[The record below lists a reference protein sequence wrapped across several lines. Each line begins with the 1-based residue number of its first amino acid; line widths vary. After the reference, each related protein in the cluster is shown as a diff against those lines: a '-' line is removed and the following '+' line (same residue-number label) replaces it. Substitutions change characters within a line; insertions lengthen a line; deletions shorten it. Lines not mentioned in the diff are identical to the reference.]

1 MFLGLPLQRKKNQ
14 RLEVKGSP
22 PQWSQ
27 HSFSIGSSGAE
38 HSVTGRP
45 CRQLFTM
52 ASTDTTPA
60 SLKRKG
66 KSHKARTLQES
77 ENTRCFPKPCVAAR
91 NLMNVAELCSGIGCL
106 GVGLEECGFQVK
118 VRSDWNESMMDL
130 SQKIHSTPTLLGDVT
145 TDSLLA
151 NLSEQYPDVGGLAAG
166 VSCQPY
172 SRLGDQKQ
180 DQDIRAQ
187 TFPAMLRMTFLGQY
201 GFTVL
206 ECVKEAGECAWIQR
220 LLKQFSAETGYHVS
234 QETYHLQHVWPTRR
248 SRWWCVLS
256 HPSIG
261 PIRLQ
266 PCPEVSPRPM
276 ITHVLSSF
284 QECDAETLRQLQL
297 DLYELGKFAAFGFE
311 SNMIPWRGQMA
322 TSLHSCGNQLMGC
335 PCGCRAYPFTE
346 KRLQQGGLHGLLV
359 MLPGESRCG
368 NNVYPNFRH
377 ITPDELAFLNGM
389 FPGCNWGPQCRMALC
404 ALGQLAS
411 PLQSAWVGACVMQHI
426 HQILGASPP
435 NKPEVVLLR
444 LMGELLKARD
454 ETFGKPT
461 TPDCISFSNM
471 VFSMSFTQTIDHQPV
486 SARPIPPDQPSKFP
500 LEDHNADCLFTKD
513 QSRAISPFTT
523 KVNDQVS
530 LNDSVGDTANPRRA
544 DSHDSNLPSSLSH
557 PLPGASDQC
566 KASEAGLGF
575 HQIPVNKALSGSRT
589 RQDSNTL
596 ASLSNFHSSASDQFK
611 ASEAGLGIHQVPCN
625 LIQPEPRQGT
635 SDCMTDMTSFAVHNR
650 ASACL
655 VQSDRAATSAC
666 GSPFSSVCPEK
677 NPFCTELSVEVTS
690 RKAVDADSVAM
701 PTSTPLKD
709 RNEMEKPQQTF
720 PTLAKIHDRHP
731 DATNAM
737 ISNINEPGDTKQ
749 LWHNHPENL
758 ADRAVYSSGPFE
770 LRTENKHPLSV
781 TRESPVHQMNKHAP
795 CIPDS
800 CNGEFDPLDTPPPQG
815 EHAHVLHSHKAHPNR
830 PMSPYA
836 MPVKPLRGP
845 GPSPESAGSQE
856 HATFAFQVTSTSQSL
871 PRQDGDANQESDGP
885 FKPAE
890 VSFDT
895 DTRRGK
901 PNQSLN
907 DLGDEPKQPLELTE
921 SANTNK
927 RKEVNSLDPIQLEV
941 QAIANIAEATN
952 QMLHIA
958 PPTIGGVMGFES
970 NKRARIS
977 PAQQVSNLQIT
988 QLAEGTNT
996 TPPLSTTLNTTLA
1009 IPSVEVKSPEEHSSK
1024 SSIPSTER
1032 ELPDQEGA
1040 QCEIPVPAPED
1051 TSEAIQQ
1058 SPQMTLRQGMETIV
1072 IFVKHEDGQHP
1083 IPYTVAVDMTV
1094 RKLTHAET
1102 KLGTFAIPVVPRS
1115 LVGTHVP
1122 LDADMHAN
1130 QYVFLHQQ
1138 MPPSLRCPF
1147 VSSKFAGQPQSLDLG
1162 LPCTRFEALWR
1173 QQAWVATD
1181 EMDYYLEAVQL
1192 EDKALPFPTS
1202 VFLNE
1207 SEAAEWA
1214 HEWLAVAMLT
1224 NATDKPWCSAA
1235 IVDRHWI
1242 PIVIKHDQ
1250 DHIQV
1255 STTPEGNCFVPQV
1268 HAIAHKH
1275 GKTVKTHQKIL
1286 PQAFAADCGF
1296 QALAWMIAL
1305 VNDLKVEPLPPCKAS
1320 QWRHLFVRELCRT
1333 NRGHDRIHQLAVGG
1347 SAPAT
1352 ADIRQELP
1360 PQADMP
1366 TAALPRQFAQ
1376 IEVRTAGQSFKMFG
1390 EVGIGILDVL
1400 KCLTDESIPTIRAVT
1415 VQDEHLGQVPLQESR
1430 SLTPQGIT
1438 LFVDSPCQ
1446 MLLCEQDVIASNW
1459 PFVVVLHSLGI
1470 LILKRHAGFMC
1481 FDVETAVESF
1491 DFEWEAPLL
1500 DYVGN
1505 RMIEDSIVPNIVFLG
1520 TTAKILDFWEMLRHP
1535 IAFRDLA
1542 QGFVTRIPQNQVHA
1556 FIHWIEKIGVH
1567 ALVRSC
1573 GWQFLTQLNQ
1583 DPPTVPLEVYLLPC
1597 SDRLPVAPRA
1607 LCQLVI
1613 ERIFIN
1619 QLKFHAANPMLGEN
1633 VRVSLKLWRTW
1644 VWTGQIG
1651 DGENTQFIHN
1661 AWLLAHRFFG
1671 DSTPIRLVSQGNQL
1685 NPDWPISHYLQ
1696 TTGTGDKILKLHAV
1710 LQMHG
1715 GGPSPEQPPRTI
1727 HEAYSFQEL
1736 EDLEQADANRLIS
1749 ILIQNL
1755 MEVPADEQ
1763 HMDLEVIR
1771 SSTLRQDG
1779 PSFTM
1784 VGSVSTVIR
1793 FMRDLSATGIEALL
1807 RAMGWVTAMSISDSR
1822 PPVQVQLHLMPKAG
1836 VRHLA
1841 LTTVRSFLAH
1851 ALTIRAMPIPVGA
1864 DGDITVKV
1872 KLADSWVLVGRFP
1885 PEVRMSIFIDPW
1897 YQATSFFGQP
1907 TRLRIICNS
1916 AQVNPDRCLEE
1927 YTRTNELGERFA
1939 KLFLVLQLQ
1948 GGGPK
1953 ATDREESEDCPSGKP
1968 MQTILLTVPRD
1979 EEHRLVRMHPEACI
1993 REALAQIRP
2002 GELTADWIPRD
2013 SFGFP
2018 YDWDMRI
2025 HDIACIHFIHSSDT
2039 PDESNG
2045 LLFLLY
2051 HQSKTGVQELEF
2063 YLRARA
2069 NESTYKPIAPICVT
2083 AARGSHMRN
2092 QQLKQWLEDVLEH
2105 AMASDRPVASLCLVD
2120 QHWIPFVAHVSFD
2133 VLQVQTTVAGMD
2145 LLPQIER
2152 CCRRPHQPMP
2162 HSPPLWLRLPVNF
2175 MTRQHQVTFP
2185 HDCGFQAIVWLMNHI
2200 CTRRPTE
2207 PLTMAEA
2214 LQWRNHYLQHFACW
2228 DAANLFSLPMTRHL
2242 GGAETDPPTQGDE
2255 SRHGQIHE
2263 QQFGTDLA
2271 GIPHGSEACSCIST
2285 WGETAE
2291 HVQIMPNHEA
2301 LGMYDAWIGA
2311 RLCAKSY
2318 NQLRNMPAPNPTNDE
2333 QLEAIRECLMN
2344 RDHRVQLLKHQDNLW
2359 ADDEVLYHLQA
2370 ITAMTGS
2377 ENTQVLDPLLARAW
2391 ALQEPGQ
2398 KAKIR
2403 PHSLRVV
2410 TALHFQSHW
2419 TPVIFD
2425 KQGNFLNIHTLA
2437 QPNPKSQALESLVH
2451 TVQRSMG
2458 CTAFRWILYHTRDVP
2473 NDTCGIL
2480 TIALTGHVLLRL
2492 PLPHGADQVM
2502 QLGHMLRKRFAKNL
2516 PEFCGLPYLW
2526 ATGLSGAKHDP
2537 EMLQQLASLLKDH
2550 GVWADRTIDRA
2561 TTLLESIPL
2570 STIRSTFQSKRPWTD
2585 LKHAANQAKPP
2596 IKLIQQDELDAQIAN
2611 RALHRNQF
2619 GRKPNKTSAK
2629 RGEPPKEPFTISAS
2643 ALEVPPGVFKQ
2654 QDGTLLGPL
2663 RADQIGPN
2671 SEGVVLVDQA
2681 DSHAALKLPRPVTQK
2696 GLAVLVLANKEN
2708 STMHEG
2714 DPIRFPAMC
2723 TTTQEPLIA
2732 AGYLYQMGTQAVQRN
2747 EPQNKLAVDERN
2759 TEAIRCIVFRDQ
2771 VGAMWDDVV
2780 THPVR
2785 TIFAQE
2791 TLLRPQGPEDSPVI
2805 DVWDRQWVT
2814 KRYEKTKAKGADMFL
2829 FSFRMLAEHAPEL
2842 ISKSGTNGIY
2852 YEPRSSCGRMPN
2864 NSFHVTWL
2872 PSATYQEAKYAQQ
2885 TSPQT
2890 TSLVRHAD
2898 RYGFRSDALNAQE
2911 IHMKHR
2917 PETPLLLGQHKMLY
2931 VLGPLPYS
2939 TTKQAVT
2946 KILKAWNW
2954 DARPLQPRGR
2964 SQDGSGIQ
2972 WTIQATSDPSHWI
2985 YVLQHGDVLISKV
2998 QEERQIEPPAAY
3010 SIVAS
3015 KRTMLHLNQSDQS
3028 DPWLLNDPWKQPA
3041 KKTNGNVPPAPMN
3054 LPPSVLA
3061 SIETNVEKRLLA
3073 TLTPK
3078 VSNGDQDMH
3087 MEGESIEC
3095 RVSQLEQQLMQV
3107 QAGQASIEQRIGH
3120 VVSDLFR
3127 SLTMLVVFFCL
3138 HIRLGE
3144 ALVPGPHLFA
3154 NANPTGLRGKS
3165 ATLAALSEYSAT
3177 FAVQETHLTAQ
3188 GIGSFKKEIHWQQT
3202 KFHMTQGAPAP
3213 PKNTSAKT
3221 IGGKQT
3227 GVAFLS
3233 HYPLRSLNHHW
3244 TQEDHATGR
3253 CLATAAYINQR
3264 WVTMG
3269 TVYGYSEG
3277 AHTLEVQQNT
3287 DRLLQG
3293 LTSRVVDGAHGLRM
3307 ISGDWNMDREHIT
3320 QAEHWET
3327 KGWIEAQHL
3336 AQMKWQKPIQCTC
3349 KRTTVKDFLYLSP
3362 EMIPYV
3368 TDIQLNWTTFADH
3381 AVILVFLS
3389 DIDRPPLVPMWRKP
3403 KPIPWG
3409 KPPPAMPP
3417 WQCQAEYHQDMDVWY
3432 RRIWEDVEAY
3442 ADHLSQITSGR
3453 QLQAH
3458 QQGRAATTEVVWSDC
3473 QVAPV
3478 KPNRRGD
3485 IQATLDC
3492 SNMMHARWTKQVRRL
3507 QHFSRLAGSA
3517 SSITVMEHRISLWR
3531 KIRLAPGFQDDFCTW
3546 WSRQNHVFQTTPQTL
3561 PLHPPDAEVATQIY
3575 LEFSRQYRELEH
3587 SLRKA
3592 RTEFAI
3598 TRRKNDPMLI
3608 YKDVQRDKAE
3618 PVQTIVQQ
3626 SSIQIAHK
3634 EVKPDACIITLQEPL
3649 PEGMTTIDVKGIPV
3663 QHTPLSKI
3671 QIALPPGV
3679 DESIGDKIVTR
3690 KLVGDIPAI
3699 LDAFE
3704 EEWAPRWRRH
3714 DNVNDEVWSEVL
3726 AFLKAAIPKGQT
3738 TFPPITPELWNQT
3751 LKGKRKAAA
3760 IGPDGVSKLDLQS
3773 MPPTCLDQL
3782 LCLLREVEAGQ
3793 PWPTQTTTG
3802 TVAALAKVPGAEVV
3816 QQFRPICI
3824 FSMTYRVWSSVRAR
3838 QCLRYLQRIV
3848 PSTLMGN
3855 IPGRSPKKIW
3865 FHIQQCIEHSYGVGE
3880 EIAGTNIDLVKCFNT
3895 LPRAILQD
3903 LAAHVG
3909 LPSEVMVPWTQALR
3923 QITRRFQIR
3932 GATGRPIPSS
3942 TGYPEG
3948 CALSVVAMVV
3958 CNIGLEVWMYH
3969 RYPRAQVWSFVDN
3982 IEALARAARDAIDAM
3997 RGLSEFCTMLDIKVD
4012 QSKSYCWSTTAEGR
4026 KQIVDEG
4033 INRKYHCRDL
4043 GGHMNYSRQATN
4055 VTIQDKIH
4063 ACQPFWNKLA
4073 RSCAPVVQKER
4084 ALYVAAWANI
4094 FYGIS
4099 TVTLGS
4105 NHYAKLRTLATK
4117 SLNLHQMG
4125 SSPAL
4130 QLSCI
4135 SHPCTDP
4142 ELYCILATIL
4152 SFRDFQTPDLS
4163 DITLRATSEGSRT
4176 VPGPC
4181 KSFLA
4186 AIHKLAWTWHCNDH
4200 CTDQD
4205 GLSIFFMRCPRSEL
4219 SERVILAWQQRILAI
4234 SEHERTTMQGLSAA
4248 DARLTKE
4255 VFRLQPSDSLGLL
4268 RCALN
4273 GTQFTQDALCH
4284 AGKVENPKCKFC
4296 DKVDSI
4302 HHRHASCAFF
4312 EDIRAKYQIVS
4323 EATNLPDSALCH
4335 GWIPRPQHL
4344 LEFRRSLLRIPD
4356 MTGDFMHMALP
4367 EELQYVDLFLDGSC
4381 LRPHDPFT
4389 RLASWGVVVWNSQR
4403 FAHIACGGVPGWK
4416 QTSLRAEIT
4425 ACISA
4430 LKYLAHGDR
4439 PGRLWIDN
4447 QQVYHCLSTWLNG
4460 NDIPLEKKQDADLWM
4475 LLRDQYRQSYQF
4487 VSSVH
4492 KVSAHVNPDDQCS
4505 HVDMWATQGNDA
4517 ADRCAAYAM
4526 TCLPAEV
4533 LRAVNSLLAEISY
4546 SRKLGRALHDMIIE
4560 IGARALQSTMPD
4572 NPLPQPA
4579 GLQPAP
4585 APSVDAG
4592 LLHLSTLTIDDV
4604 PKKFHVRELQFIL
4617 DWIKTLVSPS
4627 HTPQWVSFHQLLVDY
4642 QMFSN
4647 RWGPASSGP
4656 KWIESNRGEQYQY
4669 KQHVQWFSRFL
4680 KGISKSTGQEIKIEQ
4695 RRPTSHVLAFWCG
4708 MVQVA
4713 IDEDKL
4719 RSIDDH
4725 YRSHCTSMP
4734 ARQIERDLQ
4743 DAADDIPVGKG
4754 GRQKRVLKESIQGI
4768 TKPAI
4773 RRLARRGGVKRIS
4786 GLIYEE
4792 TRGVLKTFLENVLRD
4807 SITYTEHAR
4816 RKTVTAMDIT
4826 ATDGNGW
4833 PRLVL
4838 TALSGS
4844 ALWAAVRESGHTQRG
4859 KMAHTDLWLGVP
4871 CKSLQFVHTK
4881 VESLWLQG
4889 GLNWYHCE
4897 PRQAVAGLGATWLAP
4912 ALPAR
4917 ADDDVP
4923 VGKGGRQR
4931 KVLKESIQGITKPAI
4946 RRLARRGDQ
4955 RCSENVLGE
4964 CLARFDYV
4972 HRARPTQDRHGHGHR
4987 LRSQAPGTHHLWIRF
5002 IGPARQYITSYSCSI
5017 AALVP
5022 QVRKVMCGI
5031 LALFGLQDA
5040 GPLRKQVVEAAKL
5053 LRHRGPDW
5061 SGVYCEGSTIIAHE
5075 RLAIVDP
5082 DSGDQPL
5089 FNEAKDI
5096 VLGVNGEIYNYTTLQ
5111 DSLEEKVPGKHKF
5124 LTKSDCEVLLHLYAE
5139 DGIDFLSKNEVC
5151 GMYAFAIWD
5160 KKNSTYVVA
5169 RDPVGII
5176 PLYIGWGSD
5185 GSVQVASE
5193 LKALHKADCDKS
5205 ASTAPSQ
5212 PPVDSQQVLSTPP
5225 PSTNSWDFT
5234 SFSHTTPVLQTV
5246 AYQLI
5251 SPAFSKCGGTKVE
5264 LLNSFLRAVSSTY
5277 QANAFHNFAHA
5288 VDVLQAL
5295 CWQSEQ
5301 INCDHLLNPTQQLAM
5316 VIAAVSVDLG
5326 HPGLDNAFLIDTGDR
5341 IAQCYNDFSP
5351 LENLHC
5357 SKLFEL
5363 LKKDSLNVMSHLPVE
5378 DFREAR
5384 SLIIDVILHTDK
5396 YRHTEVLN
5404 DVRGIARQGWIRC
5417 YAPKSAD
5424 HSSPEGARALMRAM
5438 MVFSDLAHQARPL
5451 QASNTWATMLE
5462 QELSVQNEREHD
5474 LGLQVLPLN
5483 RWKPSRS
5490 DLQLHLA
5497 LSRSGPLLGALLHIF
5512 PALAAASEKLAD
5524 NARSWSHDCVAQEE
5538 VEGKPQTDGRAK
5550 KIESLLDP
5558 AFSPQRPAPAPVSEP
5573 KQGHDRFGYLGAAR
5587 PYTGR
5592 QQRLTTSTIASTLSS
5607 NSPPAST
5614 VSTEPATSMLNGNR
5628 PPPPLVREV
5637 RRWQEGRGQVMQ
5649 GNKAGKHSCAAVPFT
5664 LWYVLSDPDGRG
5676 PPISYRWVDRNS
5688 ATLEE
5693 SSAADSAVE
5702 RGQRAASDDV
5712 FLESRKRR
5720 GSQVASVT
5728 SSPAV
5733 FHSHRS
5739 ADAVVTTVE
5748 PSRFDD
5754 VLSSLLHG
5762 NMVVPN
5768 EGASNPSPAHRRAS
5782 RTSAVISDVSAAT
5795 RDRAAAAASVFSVL
5809 WRGGH

>member
-1 MFLGLPLQRKKNQ
+1 MQEECFGGCADALLQSNGSAKFQRISSCNAGGDHFDLIVDAGELAAVGFIMDLAKFRWDALAHVEELLRLIFSSLRLFAEPPSKSRLRLHLAPSQLHDFLVAFVTAFGAELVVQRPNGWVDFTLSKALMPQDLEQVLQREVYEERSHERYAQ
-14 RLEVKGSP
+14 VLFPALGHAPRVLDVGGGDGHMAQWWSREGCEVHLLEVDAKLVAEAQMRLGEGKFYRFKG
-22 PQWSQ
+22 
-27 HSFSIGSSGAE
+27 
-38 HSVTGRP
+38 
-45 CRQLFTM
+45 QLPK
-52 ASTDTTPA
+52 DTTIVLIVQAAVPEP
-60 SLKRKG
+60 
-66 KSHKARTLQES
+66 RTLQRS
-77 ENTRCFPKPCVAAR
+77 EVTRCFPKPCVGAR
-91 NLMNVAELCSGIGCL
+91 NLTHVAEVCSGIGCL
-106 GVGLEECGFQVK
+106 GVGLEESGFQVR
-118 VRSDWNESMMDL
+118 VRSDWNQSMLDL
-130 SQKIHSTPTLLGDVT
+130 SQKIHSTPTLRGDVT

-151 NLSEQYPDVGGLAAG
+151 DLSDQFPDVGGLAAG

-187 TFPAMLRMTFLGQY
+187 TFPAVLRMTFLGQY
-201 GFTVL
+201 GFAIL
-206 ECVKEAGECAWIQR
+206 ECVKEAGGCAWIQK
-220 LLKQFSAETGYHVS
+220 LLQQFSTETGYHVS
-234 QETYHLQHVWPTRR
+234 QEIYHLQHVWPTRR
-248 SRWWCVLS
+248 SRWWCVVS

-261 PIRLQ
+261 PIHLH
-266 PCPEVSPRPM
+266 PSPAVSPRPM
-276 ITHVLSSF
+276 IAHVLPGF
-284 QECDAETLRQLQL
+284 QECDFETLRQLQL
-297 DLYELGKFAAFGFE
+297 DLYELG
-311 SNMIPWRGQMA
+311 
-322 TSLHSCGNQLMGC
+322 
-335 PCGCRAYPFTE
+335 
-346 KRLQQGGLHGLLV
+346 
-359 MLPGESRCG
+359 
-368 NNVYPNFRH
+368 
-377 ITPDELAFLNGM
+377 
-389 FPGCNWGPQCRMALC
+389 
-404 ALGQLAS
+404 
-411 PLQSAWVGACVMQHI
+411 
-426 HQILGASPP
+426 
-435 NKPEVVLLR
+435 
-444 LMGELLKARD
+444 
-454 ETFGKPT
+454 
-461 TPDCISFSNM
+461 
-471 VFSMSFTQTIDHQPV
+471 
-486 SARPIPPDQPSKFP
+486 
-500 LEDHNADCLFTKD
+500 
-513 QSRAISPFTT
+513 
-523 KVNDQVS
+523 
-530 LNDSVGDTANPRRA
+530 
-544 DSHDSNLPSSLSH
+544 
-557 PLPGASDQC
+557 
-566 KASEAGLGF
+566 
-575 HQIPVNKALSGSRT
+575 
-589 RQDSNTL
+589 
-596 ASLSNFHSSASDQFK
+596 
-611 ASEAGLGIHQVPCN
+611 
-625 LIQPEPRQGT
+625 
-635 SDCMTDMTSFAVHNR
+635 
-650 ASACL
+650 
-655 VQSDRAATSAC
+655 
-666 GSPFSSVCPEK
+666 
-677 NPFCTELSVEVTS
+677 
-690 RKAVDADSVAM
+690 
-701 PTSTPLKD
+701 
-709 RNEMEKPQQTF
+709 
-720 PTLAKIHDRHP
+720 
-731 DATNAM
+731 
-737 ISNINEPGDTKQ
+737 
-749 LWHNHPENL
+749 
-758 ADRAVYSSGPFE
+758 
-770 LRTENKHPLSV
+770 
-781 TRESPVHQMNKHAP
+781 
-795 CIPDS
+795 
-800 CNGEFDPLDTPPPQG
+800 
-815 EHAHVLHSHKAHPNR
+815 
-830 PMSPYA
+830 
-836 MPVKPLRGP
+836 
-845 GPSPESAGSQE
+845 
-856 HATFAFQVTSTSQSL
+856 
-871 PRQDGDANQESDGP
+871 
-885 FKPAE
+885 
-890 VSFDT
+890 
-895 DTRRGK
+895 
-901 PNQSLN
+901 
-907 DLGDEPKQPLELTE
+907 
-921 SANTNK
+921 
-927 RKEVNSLDPIQLEV
+927 
-941 QAIANIAEATN
+941 
-952 QMLHIA
+952 
-958 PPTIGGVMGFES
+958 GVMGFEA
-970 NKRARIS
+970 NKRARTLPARPTPMTQTTNQVEEKSQSLLFPATPKAPSASS
-977 PAQQVSNLQIT
+977 PDDT
-988 QLAEGTNT
+988 KT
-996 TPPLSTTLNTTLA
+996 TDYY
-1009 IPSVEVKSPEEHSSK
+1009 VKSPTSAQPEHSEQELLT
-1024 SSIPSTER
+1024 TEPGDTC
-1032 ELPDQEGA
+1032 ETTQENHQDA
-1040 QCEIPVPAPED
+1040 
-1051 TSEAIQQ
+1051 
-1058 SPQMTLRQGMETIV
+1058 LKQGGETMV
-1072 IFVKHEDGQHP
+1072 IFVKHEDCRHP
-1083 IPYTVAVDMTV
+1083 IPYTVASDMTV
-1094 RKLTHAET
+1094 RKLTHAEA
-1102 KLGTFAIPVVPRS
+1102 KLGSFSIPVVPRS

-1122 LDADMHAN
+1122 LDAEMHSN
-1130 QYVFLHQQ
+1130 QYVLLHQQ
-1138 MPPSLRCPF
+1138 MPPTLRCPF
-1147 VSSKFAGQPQSLDLG
+1147 VSSKFSGQPQSIDLK

-1181 EMDYYLEAVQL
+1181 EMDYYLEAVQM

-1214 HEWLAVAMLT
+1214 HEWLAVAMMT

-1235 IVDRHWI
+1235 IVDGHWI
-1242 PIVIKHDQ
+1242 PIVIQHDQ
-1250 DHIQV
+1250 NVIQV

-1268 HAIAHKH
+1268 HAIAHRQ
-1275 GKTVKTHQKIL
+1275 GKAVQFHQKIL

-1296 QALAWMIAL
+1296 QALAWVIAL

-1320 QWRHLFVRELCRT
+1320 QWRHLFVRELCRN
-1333 NRGHDRIHQLAVGG
+1333 NRGHDLIHQLAVGG
-1347 SAPAT
+1347 SAPVT
-1352 ADIRQELP
+1352 TDTQQTMP

-1366 TAALPRQFAQ
+1366 TVTVPRQFAQ
-1376 IEVRTAGQSFKMFG
+1376 IEVRTAGQTFRMFG

-1415 VQDEHLGQVPLQESR
+1415 VQDELLGQVPLQESR
-1430 SLTPQGIT
+1430 SLTPQGII

-1446 MLLCEQDVIASNW
+1446 MLLSEQDVIASNW
-1459 PFVVVLHSLGI
+1459 PVVVVLHSLGI
-1470 LILKRHAGFMC
+1470 LILKRQAGFMC
-1481 FDVETAVESF
+1481 YDVETAVESF

-1500 DYVGN
+1500 DYTGN
-1505 RMIEDSIVPNIVFLG
+1505 RMIEDSIAPNIVFLG
-1520 TTAKILDFWEMLRHP
+1520 TTAKVLDFWEMLRHP

-1542 QGFVTRIPQNQVHA
+1542 QGFVTCIPQNQVHA

-1583 DPPTVPLEVYLLPC
+1583 EPPTVPLEVYLLPC
-1597 SDRLPVAPRA
+1597 ADRFPVAPRA

-1619 QLKFHAANPMLGEN
+1619 QLKFHATNPMLGEN

-1651 DGENTQFIHN
+1651 DGENTQFIHQ

-1685 NPDWPISHYLQ
+1685 NPDWPISHYVQ
-1696 TTGTGDKILKLHAV
+1696 TTGTGEKILKIHAV

-1736 EDLEQADANRLIS
+1736 ENLEQADANRLIS

-1755 MEVPADEQ
+1755 VEVPADEQ

-1841 LTTVRSFLAH
+1841 QTTVRSFLAH
-1851 ALTIRAMPIPVGA
+1851 ALTIRAMPIPGGA
-1864 DGDITVKV
+1864 NGDITVKV
-1872 KLADSWVLVGRFP
+1872 KLADSWVLVGKFP

-1953 ATDREESEDCPSGKP
+1953 ETNREDTEDSPSEKP

-1979 EEHRLVRMHPEACI
+1979 GEHRLVRMHPEAYI

-2002 GELTADWIPRD
+2002 GEPTDGWIPRD

-2018 YDWDMRI
+2018 YDWDMQI
-2025 HDIACIHFIHSSDT
+2025 QDTACIHFMRRLDN
-2039 PDESNG
+2039 PDETNG
-2045 LLFLLY
+2045 LLFFLH
-2051 HQSKTGVQELEF
+2051 HQAKTGVQEIEF
-2063 YLRARA
+2063 YLRLHAA
-2069 NESTYKPIAPICVT
+2069 ESTYKPISPICIT
-2083 AARGSHMRN
+2083 AARGSHVRH
-2092 QQLKQWLEDVLEH
+2092 QQLRQWLEDLLEH
-2105 AMASDRPVASLCLVD
+2105 AMASGRPVASLCLVD

-2133 VLQVQTTVAGMD
+2133 ILQVQTTMAGMD

-2175 MTRQHQVTFP
+2175 MTRQSQVIFP

-2207 PLTMAEA
+2207 PLTMSEA
-2214 LQWRNHYLQHFACW
+2214 LQWRNRYLQHLACW
-2228 DAANLFSLPMTRHL
+2228 DAASMFRIPMTLHL
-2242 GGAETDPPTQGDE
+2242 GGAETDPAIHVEP
-2255 SRHGQIHE
+2255 SLGQAHE
-2263 QQFGTDLA
+2263 QSSETESA
-2271 GIPHGSEACSCIST
+2271 RIPHGSEVCSCISI

-2291 HVQIMPNHEA
+2291 HVQTTPNHEA

-2318 NQLRNMPAPNPTNDE
+2318 NQLRNMPAPNPINDE
-2333 QLEAIRECLMN
+2333 QLEAVRECLMN
-2344 RDHRVQLLKHQDNLW
+2344 KDHRVQLLRHQDNLW

-2377 ENTQVLDPLLARAW
+2377 DRTQVLDPLLARAR
-2391 ALQEPGQ
+2391 ALQEP
-2398 KAKIR
+2398 KEMAEIHF
-2403 PHSLRVV
+2403 HSPRVV

-2437 QPNPKSQALESLVH
+2437 QPNPKTQVLESLAYA
-2451 TVQRSMG
+2451 VQMSMG
-2458 CTAFRWILYHTRDVP
+2458 CTASRWILYHTRDAP
-2473 NDTCGIL
+2473 NDSCGIL
-2480 TIALTGHVLLRL
+2480 TIALAGHVLLRL
-2492 PLPHGADQVM
+2492 PLPHGAEQVM
-2502 QLGHMLRKRFAKNL
+2502 QLGHMLRKRFSRNL

-2537 EMLQQLASLLKDH
+2537 ELLQQLASLLKDH

-2570 STIRSTFQSKRPWTD
+2570 STIRSVVQSKRPWTD

-2619 GRKPNKTSAK
+2619 GRKPNKTQVK
-2629 RGEPPKEPFTISAS
+2629 RSDPPKEPFTISAS

-2759 TEAIRCIVFRDQ
+2759 TEAIRCIVFSDQ
-2771 VGAMWDDVV
+2771 AGAMWDDVL

-2791 TLLRPQGPEDSPVI
+2791 ALLRPQGPEDSPVI

-2885 TSPQT
+2885 TSPQI

-2898 RYGFRSDALNAQE
+2898 RYGLRSDAMNAQE

-2972 WTIQATSDPSHWI
+2972 WTIQATGDPSHWI

-3041 KKTNGNVPPAPMN
+3041 KKTNGNVPPASMN

-3120 VVSDLFR
+3120 
-3127 SLTMLVVFFCL
+3127 
-3138 HIRLGE
+3138 
-3144 ALVPGPHLFA
+3144 
-3154 NANPTGLRGKS
+3154 
-3165 ATLAALSEYSAT
+3165 
-3177 FAVQETHLTAQ
+3177 
-3188 GIGSFKKEIHWQQT
+3188 
-3202 KFHMTQGAPAP
+3202 
-3213 PKNTSAKT
+3213 
-3221 IGGKQT
+3221 
-3227 GVAFLS
+3227 
-3233 HYPLRSLNHHW
+3233 
-3244 TQEDHATGR
+3244 
-3253 CLATAAYINQR
+3253 
-3264 WVTMG
+3264 
-3269 TVYGYSEG
+3269 
-3277 AHTLEVQQNT
+3277 
-3287 DRLLQG
+3287 
-3293 LTSRVVDGAHGLRM
+3293 
-3307 ISGDWNMDREHIT
+3307 
-3320 QAEHWET
+3320 
-3327 KGWIEAQHL
+3327 
-3336 AQMKWQKPIQCTC
+3336 
-3349 KRTTVKDFLYLSP
+3349 
-3362 EMIPYV
+3362 
-3368 TDIQLNWTTFADH
+3368 
-3381 AVILVFLS
+3381 
-3389 DIDRPPLVPMWRKP
+3389 
-3403 KPIPWG
+3403 
-3409 KPPPAMPP
+3409 
-3417 WQCQAEYHQDMDVWY
+3417 AEYHQDMDAWY
-3432 RRIWEDVEAY
+3432 RRIWEDVESY
-3442 ADHLSQITSGR
+3442 ANQLSQITSGR

-3458 QQGRAATTEVVWSDC
+3458 QRGRAATTEVVWSDC

-3485 IQATLDC
+3485 IQATLEC

-3517 SSITVMEHRISLWR
+3517 FSVTVMEHRTSLWR

-3546 WSRQNHVFQTTPQTL
+3546 WSRQTHVFQNTPQTL

-3592 RTEFAI
+3592 RTEFAT

-3608 YKDVQRDKAE
+3608 YKDIQRDKAE

-3626 SSIQIAHK
+3626 SSISITHK

-3649 PEGMTTIDVKGIPV
+3649 PEGMTTIDVEGIPV

-3671 QIALPPGV
+3671 QIALPPAVG
-3679 DESIGDKIVTR
+3679 ESIGDKIVTR

-3760 IGPDGVSKLDLQS
+3760 IGPDGVSKIDLQS
-3773 MPPTCLDQL
+3773 MPSTCLDQL

-3838 QCLRYLQRIV
+3838 QCLRYLQQIV

-4012 QSKSYCWSTTAEGR
+4012 QSKSYCWSTSAEGR
-4026 KQIVDEG
+4026 RQIVDEG

-4055 VTIQDKIH
+4055 ATIQDKIH

-4142 ELYCILATIL
+4142 ELYCVLATIL

-4163 DITLRATSEGSRT
+4163 DITLRATSEGNRT

-4205 GLSIFFMRCPRSEL
+4205 GMPIFFMRCPRSEL
-4219 SERVILAWQQRILAI
+4219 SERVISAWQQRILAI

-4255 VFRLQPSDSLGLL
+4255 VFRLQPSDSQGLL

-4273 GTQFTQDALCH
+4273 GTQFTQDALCY

-4296 DKVDSI
+4296 GKVDSI
-4302 HHRHASCAFF
+4302 HHRHANCSFF
-4312 EDIRAKYQIVS
+4312 EDIRAKYPIVN
-4323 EATNLPDSALCH
+4323 EATNLPSSALCH

-4344 LEFRRSLLRIPD
+4344 HEFRRSLLRIPD
-4356 MTGDFMHMALP
+4356 MTGEFIHAELP

-4389 RLASWGVVVWNSQR
+4389 RLASWGVVVWNSQS
-4403 FAHIACGGVPGWK
+4403 FVHIACGGVPGWK

-4425 ACISA
+4425 ACIAA
-4430 LKYLAHGDR
+4430 LKYLAHGDK

-4447 QQVYHCLSTWLNG
+4447 QQVYHCISTWLNG
-4460 NDIPLEKKQDADLWM
+4460 NDIQLEKKPDADLWI

-4487 VSSVH
+4487 VSSAH
-4492 KVSAHVNPDDQCS
+4492 KVSAHANPDDQCH

-4526 TCLPAEV
+4526 MCLPVDV
-4533 LRAVNSLLAEISY
+4533 LQAVESLLSEITY
-4546 SRKLGRALHDMIIE
+4546 LRKLGRALHDMITD
-4560 IGARALQSTMPD
+4560 IGARALQSTMPN
-4572 NPLPQPA
+4572 NPLPPPA
-4579 GLQPAP
+4579 GLQPAL
-4585 APSVDAG
+4585 APSIDAG
-4592 LLHLSTLTIDDV
+4592 ILQLSTLTIDDV
-4604 PKKFHVRELQFIL
+4604 PRKFHVRELQFIL

-4627 HTPQWVSFHQLLVDY
+4627 RTPQWVSFHQLLVDY

-4669 KQHVQWFSRFL
+4669 KLHVQWFSRCL

-4708 MVQVA
+4708 MVQVS

-4719 RSIDDH
+4719 RSVDDH
-4725 YRSHCTSMP
+4725 YKNHCLTMP

-4743 DAADDIPVGKG
+4743 AVPPGERVTLHDGKSSWPYADSSFDVCLLLFVLHHIRDAVETTLREAARVA
-4754 GRQKRVLKESIQGI
+4754 RRVLVLEDQPRTASS
-4768 TKPAI
+4768 
-4773 RRLARRGGVKRIS
+4773 RELVNLAVQ
-4786 GLIYEE
+4786 
-4792 TRGVLKTFLENVLRD
+4792 D
-4807 SITYTEHAR
+4807 
-4816 RKTVTAMDIT
+4816 
-4826 ATDGNGW
+4826 
-4833 PRLVL
+4833 
-4838 TALSGS
+4838 
-4844 ALWAAVRESGHTQRG
+4844 
-4859 KMAHTDLWLGVP
+4859 
-4871 CKSLQFVHTK
+4871 
-4881 VESLWLQG
+4881 
-4889 GLNWYHCE
+4889 
-4897 PRQAVAGLGATWLAP
+4897 
-4912 ALPAR
+4912 
-4917 ADDDVP
+4917 
-4923 VGKGGRQR
+4923 
-4931 KVLKESIQGITKPAI
+4931 
-4946 RRLARRGDQ
+4946 
-4955 RCSENVLGE
+4955 
-4964 CLARFDYV
+4964 RFDT
-4972 HRARPTQDRHGHGHR
+4972 AEC
-4987 LRSQAPGTHHLWIRF
+4987 HL
-5002 IGPARQYITSYSCSI
+5002 
-5017 AALVP
+5017 
-5022 QVRKVMCGI
+5022 
-5031 LALFGLQDA
+5031 
-5040 GPLRKQVVEAAKL
+5040 E
-5053 LRHRGPDW
+5053 
-5061 SGVYCEGSTIIAHE
+5061 
-5075 RLAIVDP
+5075 
-5082 DSGDQPL
+5082 
-5089 FNEAKDI
+5089 
-5096 VLGVNGEIYNYTTLQ
+5096 
-5111 DSLEEKVPGKHKF
+5111 
-5124 LTKSDCEVLLHLYAE
+5124 
-5139 DGIDFLSKNEVC
+5139 
-5151 GMYAFAIWD
+5151 
-5160 KKNSTYVVA
+5160 
-5169 RDPVGII
+5169 
-5176 PLYIGWGSD
+5176 
-5185 GSVQVASE
+5185 
-5193 LKALHKADCDKS
+5193 
-5205 ASTAPSQ
+5205 
-5212 PPVDSQQVLSTPP
+5212 
-5225 PSTNSWDFT
+5225 
-5234 SFSHTTPVLQTV
+5234 
-5246 AYQLI
+5246 
-5251 SPAFSKCGGTKVE
+5251 
-5264 LLNSFLRAVSSTY
+5264 
-5277 QANAFHNFAHA
+5277 
-5288 VDVLQAL
+5288 
-5295 CWQSEQ
+5295 
-5301 INCDHLLNPTQQLAM
+5301 
-5316 VIAAVSVDLG
+5316 
-5326 HPGLDNAFLIDTGDR
+5326 
-5341 IAQCYNDFSP
+5341 
-5351 LENLHC
+5351 
-5357 SKLFEL
+5357 
-5363 LKKDSLNVMSHLPVE
+5363 
-5378 DFREAR
+5378 
-5384 SLIIDVILHTDK
+5384 
-5396 YRHTEVLN
+5396 
-5404 DVRGIARQGWIRC
+5404 
-5417 YAPKSAD
+5417 
-5424 HSSPEGARALMRAM
+5424 
-5438 MVFSDLAHQARPL
+5438 
-5451 QASNTWATMLE
+5451 
-5462 QELSVQNEREHD
+5462 
-5474 LGLQVLPLN
+5474 
-5483 RWKPSRS
+5483 
-5490 DLQLHLA
+5490 
-5497 LSRSGPLLGALLHIF
+5497 
-5512 PALAAASEKLAD
+5512 
-5524 NARSWSHDCVAQEE
+5524 
-5538 VEGKPQTDGRAK
+5538 
-5550 KIESLLDP
+5550 
-5558 AFSPQRPAPAPVSEP
+5558 
-5573 KQGHDRFGYLGAAR
+5573 
-5587 PYTGR
+5587 
-5592 QQRLTTSTIASTLSS
+5592 
-5607 NSPPAST
+5607 
-5614 VSTEPATSMLNGNR
+5614 
-5628 PPPPLVREV
+5628 
-5637 RRWQEGRGQVMQ
+5637 
-5649 GNKAGKHSCAAVPFT
+5649 
-5664 LWYVLSDPDGRG
+5664 
-5676 PPISYRWVDRNS
+5676 
-5688 ATLEE
+5688 
-5693 SSAADSAVE
+5693 
-5702 RGQRAASDDV
+5702 
-5712 FLESRKRR
+5712 
-5720 GSQVASVT
+5720 
-5728 SSPAV
+5728 
-5733 FHSHRS
+5733 
-5739 ADAVVTTVE
+5739 
-5748 PSRFDD
+5748 
-5754 VLSSLLHG
+5754 
-5762 NMVVPN
+5762 
-5768 EGASNPSPAHRRAS
+5768 
-5782 RTSAVISDVSAAT
+5782 
-5795 RDRAAAAASVFSVL
+5795 
-5809 WRGGH
+5809 